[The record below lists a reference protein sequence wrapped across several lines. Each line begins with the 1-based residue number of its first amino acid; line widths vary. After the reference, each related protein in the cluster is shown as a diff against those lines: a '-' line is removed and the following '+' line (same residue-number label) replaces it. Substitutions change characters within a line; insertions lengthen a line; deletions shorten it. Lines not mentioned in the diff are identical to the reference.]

1 MATKLWTL
9 HFMRICLANLLLFIS
24 LYLLYPVLPV
34 MMASR
39 LGVPVSQT
47 GVIFI
52 LFTLAMFL
60 SARSMPIWSMF
71 TSGNIYVCFRLGL
84 MVAATAGYTLV
95 QNATHLLML
104 CIVQGLSFGMA
115 ATAGITLAIDITN
128 STFRSSGNVVFSW
141 AARLGMIIGAAL
153 GVYLFRTHG
162 FETLLYVAVALGAL
176 GILFVSRVYVPFR
189 APIGMKVCSMDR
201 FLLPRGLIPAFNLIL
216 IAFIPGLM
224 LPVLTGA
231 PSDVAVGG
239 ETVPFFAL
247 VGCGFLL
254 SVLIVKL
261 FFRYDNK
268 MWLQIVVGLVTVI
281 GSMAMLF
288 SPETSWNAPAAV
300 LMGLGLGLVT
310 PEFLM
315 MFVKLSQHCQRG
327 TANTTHLLAWELG
340 VGLGIASACHLH
352 LTANEQAVYRVGLLS
367 AIVSLAFFVLLTYP
381 YFKRK
386 KVR

>member
-39 LGVPVSQT
+39 FRCACQSDGSHIYIFYACNVFIGPFHAYLVDVYKRKYICMLSFGV
-47 GVIFI
+47 
-52 LFTLAMFL
+52 
-60 SARSMPIWSMF
+60 
-71 TSGNIYVCFRLGL
+71 

-104 CIVQGLSFGMA
+104 CIVQGVSFGMA

-128 STFRSSGNVVFSW
+128 STFRSAGNVVFSW

-176 GILFVSRVYVPFR
+176 GILSVSRVYVPFR

-224 LPVLTGA
+224 LPVLAGA
-231 PSDVAVGG
+231 PSDVPVGG

-367 AIVSLAFFVLLTYP
+367 AIVSLAFSFYLRILIL
-381 YFKRK
+381 KEEG
-386 KVR
+386 

>member
-9 HFMRICLANLLLFIS
+9 HFMRICLANLLLFMS

-52 LFTLAMFL
+52 LFTLAMFFIGPFHAYLVDVYKRKYICML
-60 SARSMPIWSMF
+60 SF
-71 TSGNIYVCFRLGL
+71 GV

-128 STFRSSGNVVFSW
+128 STFRSAGNVVFSW
-141 AARLGMIIGAAL
+141 AARLGMII

-201 FLLPRGLIPAFNLIL
+201 FLLLRGLIPAFNLIL

-224 LPVLTGA
+224 LPVLAGA
-231 PSDVAVGG
+231 PSDVPVGG

>member
-1 MATKLWTL
+1 
-9 HFMRICLANLLLFIS
+9 
-24 LYLLYPVLPV
+24 
-34 MMASR
+34 
-39 LGVPVSQT
+39 
-47 GVIFI
+47 
-52 LFTLAMFL
+52 
-60 SARSMPIWSMF
+60 
-71 TSGNIYVCFRLGL
+71 
-84 MVAATAGYTLV
+84 
-95 QNATHLLML
+95 
-104 CIVQGLSFGMA
+104 
-115 ATAGITLAIDITN
+115 
-128 STFRSSGNVVFSW
+128 
-141 AARLGMIIGAAL
+141 MIIGAAL

-231 PSDVAVGG
+231 PSDVPVGG

>member
-34 MMASR
+34 VMASR

-47 GVIFI
+47 GGIYI
-52 LFTLAMFL
+52 LFTLAMFFIGPFHAYLVDVYKRKYICML
-60 SARSMPIWSMF
+60 SFGI
-71 TSGNIYVCFRLGL
+71 

-95 QNATHLLML
+95 QSATHLLLL
-104 CIVQGLSFGMA
+104 CLVQGISFGMA
-115 ATAGITLAIDITN
+115 ATAGITLAIDVTN
-128 STFRSSGNVVFSW
+128 STFRSAGNVVFSW
-141 AARLGMIIGAAL
+141 AARLGMIIGTAL
-153 GVYLFRTHG
+153 GVFLFRTHG
-162 FETLLYVAVALGAL
+162 FETLLYVSVASGAL
-176 GILFVSRVYVPFR
+176 GMLFVSRVYVPFR

-201 FLLPRGLIPAFNLIL
+201 FLLPRGFIPAFNLML
-216 IAFIPGLM
+216 IAFVPGLL
-224 LPVLTGA
+224 LPVLAGA
-231 PSDVAVGG
+231 PSDVPVGG
-239 ETVPFFAL
+239 ELIPFFAL
-247 VGCGFLL
+247 AGVGFLL
-254 SVLIVKL
+254 SVMVVRL

-268 MWLQIVVGLVTVI
+268 IWLQIVTGLITMI
-281 GSMAMLF
+281 GAMALLF
-288 SPETSWNAPAAV
+288 SPETGWNVPAAI

-340 VGLGIASACHLH
+340 VGLGIASASHLH
-352 LTANEQAVYRVGLLS
+352 LTANEHVVCRVGLLA
-367 AIVSLAFFVLLTYP
+367 AIVALAFFVLITYP

>member
-52 LFTLAMFL
+52 FFTLAMFFIGPFHAYLVDVYKRKYICML
-60 SARSMPIWSMF
+60 SF
-71 TSGNIYVCFRLGL
+71 G
-84 MVAATAGYTLV
+84 

>member
-1 MATKLWTL
+1 
-9 HFMRICLANLLLFIS
+9 
-24 LYLLYPVLPV
+24 

-52 LFTLAMFL
+52 FFTLAMFFIGPFHAYLVDVYKRKYICML
-60 SARSMPIWSMF
+60 SF
-71 TSGNIYVCFRLGL
+71 GV

-104 CIVQGLSFGMA
+104 CIVQGVSFGMA

-128 STFRSSGNVVFSW
+128 STFRSAGNVVFSW

-176 GILFVSRVYVPFR
+176 GILSVSRVYVPFR

-231 PSDVAVGG
+231 PSDVEVGG

-261 FFRYDNK
+261 FFHYDNK
-268 MWLQIVVGLVTVI
+268 MWLQIVIGLVTVI

>member
-1 MATKLWTL
+1 
-9 HFMRICLANLLLFIS
+9 
-24 LYLLYPVLPV
+24 

-52 LFTLAMFL
+52 LFTLAMFFIGPFHAYLVDVYKRKYICML
-60 SARSMPIWSMF
+60 SF
-71 TSGNIYVCFRLGL
+71 GV

-128 STFRSSGNVVFSW
+128 STFRSAGNVVFSW

-153 GVYLFRTHG
+153 GMYLFRTHG

-201 FLLPRGLIPAFNLIL
+201 FLLLRGLIPAFNLIL

-224 LPVLTGA
+224 LPVLAGA
-231 PSDVAVGG
+231 PSDVPVGG